1 MRIAILL
8 LSLLAIGSA
17 QMLPTGRE
25 IRPVGKRFELD
36 TFPMRAVRVPGQRKA
51 LVLQSGFRPTT
62 LALIDLDSGATL
74 TQASLPDAG
83 VDFGFDSTTGR
94 AYVPGGNS
102 AKVFVFN
109 LRDEQ
114 LEAAGV
120 FSVAAAADSD
130 NASLPAEVSGVSVSP
145 NGKVLAALEAKIDRV
160 TLLDANTGAVIRR
173 IAGVGRPAH
182 AVFAPDSKRLY
193 VASAQESAVVVL
205 DAVTGRRLTAA
216 PVSAGP
222 AHLLLHKERLYV
234 ACANSN
240 YLDVLHVGPAGALTP
255 RNRLNLSFTPSYPN
269 GLSPTSLSL
278 DGESDSLL
286 VVLSDANAVAR
297 IRLDAIGGK
306 SAPVLVPTGW
316 YPTFALPLEKG
327 GMLILNAKGFGS
339 KPNPHG
345 PNPTIHKTM
354 TPQPPSPIE
363 YTPLIQSGGGQLI
376 GTMSAA
382 EQKAATQTVLALN
395 HAIPRE
401 TETKLEPGHPI
412 PLGGGSSPIKHVIYI
427 MKENRTYDQVLGD
440 LKIGNGD
447 ASLCLF
453 PERITPNHHK
463 LAREFTLFD
472 NFYVNADVS
481 SEGWQ
486 WTSAAIVPHFVMRA
500 WPAAYAG
507 RTRLLKDGVPTT
519 RGSSSE
525 AKQDAFTVAPSGYI
539 WTRALDR
546 GLRVRNF
553 GYFVKN
559 RPDAKPGEE
568 QMASVSDPGLLPY
581 TNRYYAGYNPDFP
594 DVERA
599 RIFLE
604 ELASWEKS
612 GSMPE
617 LVVMI
622 LPNDHTWGTSPGKL
636 TPFSS
641 MADNDLA
648 LGRVVEAV
656 SKSRFWK
663 ETAIF
668 VVEDD
673 AQNGPDH
680 VDSHRSIAYVISP
693 YTKRGFVDSTFYNTT
708 SLLRTMELILGL
720 NPLTHYDAF
729 ATPILDAFQSKAD
742 TRAYEA
748 LDANVPLTLKNP
760 EGTATAARSQQLN
773 LEVADAIDEREM
785 NDILWIAIK
794 GTPAPAPVDS
804 VFLEKATETNEEER

>member
-1 MRIAILL
+1 
-8 LSLLAIGSA
+8 
-17 QMLPTGRE
+17 
-25 IRPVGKRFELD
+25 
-36 TFPMRAVRVPGQRKA
+36 
-51 LVLQSGFRPTT
+51 
-62 LALIDLDSGATL
+62 
-74 TQASLPDAG
+74 
-83 VDFGFDSTTGR
+83 
-94 AYVPGGNS
+94 
-102 AKVFVFN
+102 
-109 LRDEQ
+109 
-114 LEAAGV
+114 
-120 FSVAAAADSD
+120 
-130 NASLPAEVSGVSVSP
+130 
-145 NGKVLAALEAKIDRV
+145 
-160 TLLDANTGAVIRR
+160 
-173 IAGVGRPAH
+173 
-182 AVFAPDSKRLY
+182 
-193 VASAQESAVVVL
+193 
-205 DAVTGRRLTAA
+205 
-216 PVSAGP
+216 
-222 AHLLLHKERLYV
+222 
-234 ACANSN
+234 
-240 YLDVLHVGPAGALTP
+240 
-255 RNRLNLSFTPSYPN
+255 
-269 GLSPTSLSL
+269 
-278 DGESDSLL
+278 
-286 VVLSDANAVAR
+286 
-297 IRLDAIGGK
+297 
-306 SAPVLVPTGW
+306 
-316 YPTFALPLEKG
+316 
-327 GMLILNAKGFGS
+327 
-339 KPNPHG
+339 
-345 PNPTIHKTM
+345 
-354 TPQPPSPIE
+354 
-363 YTPLIQSGGGQLI
+363 
-376 GTMSAA
+376 
-382 EQKAATQTVLALN
+382 
-395 HAIPRE
+395 
-401 TETKLEPGHPI
+401 
-412 PLGGGSSPIKHVIYI
+412 
-427 MKENRTYDQVLGD
+427 
-440 LKIGNGD
+440 
-447 ASLCLF
+447 
-453 PERITPNHHK
+453 
-463 LAREFTLFD
+463 
-472 NFYVNADVS
+472 
-481 SEGWQ
+481 
-486 WTSAAIVPHFVMRA
+486 
-500 WPAAYAG
+500 
-507 RTRLLKDGVPTT
+507 
-519 RGSSSE
+519 
-525 AKQDAFTVAPSGYI
+525 
-539 WTRALDR
+539 LDR